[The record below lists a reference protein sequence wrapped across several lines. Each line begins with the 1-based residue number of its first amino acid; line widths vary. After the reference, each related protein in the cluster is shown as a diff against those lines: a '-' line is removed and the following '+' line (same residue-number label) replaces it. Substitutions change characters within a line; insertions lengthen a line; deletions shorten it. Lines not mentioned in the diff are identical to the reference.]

1 MLFEGLE
8 RRELLASV
16 PMAFDDPFY
25 KTPTGTMLQV
35 GQNDPKVLNNDFDVD
50 GGTLTASVVSNPA
63 NGTLMSFNGSAGT
76 FMYVPNMGFT
86 GIDTFTYK
94 VNDGGLDSNVAA
106 VSITVGGNFGVR
118 TNLDDVPLNAALHT
132 GA

>member
-1 MLFEGLE
+1 M
-8 RRELLASV
+8 ASV
-16 PMAFDDPFY
+16 PMAFDDPIY
-25 KTPTGTMLQV
+25 KTPTGMTLTV
-35 GQNDPKVLNNDFDVD
+35 GQNDPKILDNDWDVD

-63 NGTLMSFNGSAGT
+63 HGTLMSFHGSAGT
-76 FMYVPNMGFT
+76 FMYVPNTGFT

-106 VSITVGGNFGVR
+106 VSIAVGGNFGAR
-118 TNLDDVPLNAALHT
+118 TNLNDVSLDVPLNAALHT